1 MLRYFPCALSA
12 LMFFGVA
19 QSWGQAEADHGGDET
34 TPPRLS
40 SAEMMQREIDRRREV
55 TFHLNEILDLADRLY
70 RSGEWQHAEAKYN
83 LVLLETD
90 PQAQTGGFHK
100 RAQIGKARCLAA
112 QSLAKEEE
120 GNLAEAAGLL
130 KQAADL
136 DPTNKALAR
145 KAADLQEK
153 GSRLSD
159 PYQGNPAV
167 TEELLQKTAEIKRLL
182 SLADQLTETGQY
194 REARKRLD
202 DVLRL
207 DPYNRAA
214 RKKIEVLEEKRL
226 VAADQRYL
234 ASREKALA
242 KVSEA
247 WLPPPPAKVEPGKGR
262 KTGAAGDSNAAEILK
277 KLAMIRIP
285 ELTFNER
292 PIRAAVEELQ
302 RLSEQYDPEKQGLNF
317 VLRLPPPGEGTDP
330 ESATVSLELRDI
342 SLQTAL
348 KYLCE
353 QIRGGEKLRAEVEDN
368 AVFLLPATETGG
380 ELEIR
385 SYNLPPSLIA
395 NLDKASNDPKILGE
409 DILKNIGVNVAVE
422 GASAVCFRDTGKMV
436 VRNTPGELNKIEQRI
451 RDAQGERAQKQ
462 FEVETKFLQFSD
474 NDVKNFTFNLQMATG
489 STVYGTGAPGAVFVP
504 SSTGGTDGLR
514 GTAGLNQN
522 GVSVVA
528 LQTLLDPTFP
538 QDASN
543 QIGVNAQILGRGVSA
558 LLQLLQNAIGKDLV
572 AAPRVTLADGKPSE
586 IVISRQMFYPTSY
599 TQPTVPNNDQGVG
612 AGFILPSNP
621 TGFESR
627 NIGVTLTV
635 KGESTSIPKAV
646 DLDFTK
652 LEVEDFEGFVNYG
665 ATIATVTQGQGGS
678 LQPGVPTQVPT
689 SQQIGQSPYLVPIFS
704 KRSLQS
710 RVRLLD
716 GETVGL
722 GGLISESVQL
732 VDDKVPGLGDMPLVG
747 RLFRS
752 EASQK
757 IKFNLVIFC
766 TVRIIEPDGSLSF
779 PEDEENLE
787 YAQAGSA
794 EMMPSVP

>member
-1 MLRYFPCALSA
+1 ML
-12 LMFFGVA
+12 FGVA
-19 QSWGQAEADHGGDET
+19 QSWGQAGAGHGGDET
-34 TPPRLS
+34 TPPRLN

-55 TFHLNEILDLADRLY
+55 TFRLNEILDLADRLY

-100 RAQIGKARCLAA
+100 RAQLGKARCLTA

-120 GNLAEAAGLL
+120 GKLGEAAGLL
-130 KQAADL
+130 KQAAEL

-145 KAADLQEK
+145 KVADLQEE

-207 DPYNRAA
+207 DPYNRVA

-277 KLAMIRIP
+277 KLAKIRIP

-302 RLSEQYDPEKQGLNF
+302 RLSEQYDPEKEGLNF

-395 NLDKASNDPKILGE
+395 NLDKASNDPTILGE

-528 LQTLLDPTFP
+528 LQSLLDPTFP

-543 QIGVNAQILGRGVSA
+543 QIGVNAQVLGRGVSA

-689 SQQIGQSPYLVPIFS
+689 TQQIGQSPYLVPIFS

-779 PEDEENLE
+779 PEDEENPE